1 MCCAV
6 EVESLIEMLPNVV
19 MTIREDKYEHLDT
32 MWADSARLTVFPR
45 VRRES
50 ACVWLAFV
58 EKAFV
63 RTGVVEVWEWLR
75 FGILGFLFGI
85 YMFREPAPVE

>member
-1 MCCAV
+1 MGGLGQA
-6 EVESLIEMLPNVV
+6 
-19 MTIREDKYEHLDT
+19 H
-32 MWADSARLTVFPR
+32 R
-45 VRRES
+45 VSEGEEES

-75 FGILGFLFGI
+75 FVIL
-85 YMFREPAPVE
+85 